1 MRAEISSRTFT
12 RLVDEIGA
20 CRSTP
25 ELEALARRIWSDYPG
40 DPYLQLV
47 EEWIVTKRAELVA
60 AAEPNP

>member
-1 MRAEISSRTFT
+1 MTPEISSRVFT

-47 EEWIVTKRAELVA
+47 EEWVVTKRAELA
-60 AAEPNP
+60 TTENTG